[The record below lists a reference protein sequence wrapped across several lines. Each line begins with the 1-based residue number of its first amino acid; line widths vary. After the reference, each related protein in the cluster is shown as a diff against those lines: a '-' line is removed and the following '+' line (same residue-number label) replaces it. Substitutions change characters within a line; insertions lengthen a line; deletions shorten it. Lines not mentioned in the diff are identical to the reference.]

1 MMLCKNKKNKK
12 IGQGK
17 TKNDK
22 SAIEKEIETG
32 SWTNVGG
39 KKAAKGLG
47 HPWLTVLTSRWR

>member
-1 MMLCKNKKNKK
+1 MPSGDDRRDDKMMLCKNKKNKK

-32 SWTNVGG
+32 SWTNV
-39 KKAAKGLG
+39 
-47 HPWLTVLTSRWR
+47 

>member
-32 SWTNVGG
+32 SWTNVG
-39 KKAAKGLG
+39 
-47 HPWLTVLTSRWR
+47 